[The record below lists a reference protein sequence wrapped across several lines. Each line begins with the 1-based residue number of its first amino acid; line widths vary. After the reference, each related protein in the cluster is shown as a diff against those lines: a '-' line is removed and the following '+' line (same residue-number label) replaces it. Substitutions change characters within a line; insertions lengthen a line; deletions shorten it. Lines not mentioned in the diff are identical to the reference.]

1 MICKIITPATRRGR
15 EKNMNDY
22 LYKEFLESIMKHYDP
37 TELLLHHG
45 INGVLQE
52 FEEWLISEDFIK
64 HKQQDE

>member
-1 MICKIITPATRRGR
+1 
-15 EKNMNDY
+15 MNDY